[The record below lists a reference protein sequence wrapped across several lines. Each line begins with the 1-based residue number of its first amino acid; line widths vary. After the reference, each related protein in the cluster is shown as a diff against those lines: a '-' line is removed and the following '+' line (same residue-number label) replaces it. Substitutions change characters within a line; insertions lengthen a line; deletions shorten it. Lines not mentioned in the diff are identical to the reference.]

1 MADDSRA
8 PRTFPWRPV
17 LLFMSTWAAA
27 WWLVIGLAIAPVL
40 PGGWLAVLALALVGL
55 SPIVPFV
62 RGFMRGGYPS
72 AARRLFVIRP
82 FWYVQL
88 TLPVVAAGVVLGAV
102 VGWIAGAPGPG
113 SRWGF
118 VVALALFVTGALAGW
133 LGSRRLVVR
142 HLDVHM
148 GDLPPALDGMRIAQL
163 TDLHVGPHTSRAHL
177 RRIADA
183 VRAAEPDLIA
193 YTGDQVDDHA
203 RDVEPFGRAFGDLT
217 APLGV
222 YAIAG
227 NHDVY
232 AGWPAVRAGLERLGI
247 TVLVNDAVRRERN
260 GASFW
265 IAGTG
270 DPAGGRGGQA
280 HAAPDVARTMARIT
294 PDAPS
299 IVLAHNP
306 ALWPALA
313 QRGARLTLSGHTHHG
328 QLSIPSLGWSL
339 ASPFLERAMGVH
351 REGDALLYIAPGT
364 NFWGIPFRLGAYP
377 EVTVLTLRQAAET
390 GIVERRAA

>member
-1 MADDSRA
+1 MATDNSAR
-8 PRTFPWRPV
+8 PKVPWRGA
-17 LLFMSTWAAA
+17 LLFMTAWTAL
-27 WWLVIGLAIAPVL
+27 WWLVIGLAVAPVV
-40 PGGWLAVLALALVGL
+40 PGGWLAILALAVLGL
-55 SPIVPFV
+55 APLGVFLRGFV
-62 RGFMRGGYPS
+62 RGLYPS
-72 AARRLFVIRP
+72 AATRILVLRP

-88 TLPVVAAGVVLGAV
+88 GLPIVAGGALLGALVGVVVANAGTGA
-102 VGWIAGAPGPG
+102 
-113 SRWGF
+113 RWG
-118 VVALALFVTGALAGW
+118 VALALGIFLTGALAGW

-142 HLDVHM
+142 HLDVHLD
-148 GDLPPALDGMRIAQL
+148 DLAPGLDGLRIAQL
-163 TDLHVGPHTSRAHL
+163 TDLHVGPHTSRRYLA
-177 RRIADA
+177 RVADA
-183 VRAAEPDLIA
+183 VRAARPDLIA
-193 YTGDQVDDHA
+193 YTGDQVDDYPQ
-203 RDVEPFGRAFGDLT
+203 DVEPFGRAFADLT

-260 GASFW
+260 GAPFW

-280 HAAPDVARTMARIT
+280 QAAPDIARTMARLT
-294 PDAPS
+294 TNDLS

-364 NFWGIPFRLGAYP
+364 NYWGIPFRLGAYP
-377 EVTVLTLRQAAET
+377 EVTVLTLRRGAQI
-390 GIVERRAA
+390 GIVERMAA

>member
-1 MADDSRA
+1 MSDDTRASRA
-8 PRTFPWRPV
+8 FPWLPV
-17 LLFMSTWAAA
+17 LLFMSTWSAV
-27 WWLVIGLAIAPVL
+27 WWIVIGLAVAPVL

-55 SPIVPFV
+55 APIGPFIRGFV
-62 RGFMRGGYPS
+62 RGQYPS

-88 TLPVVAAGVVLGAV
+88 GLPILAGGAVLGAV
-102 VGWIAGAPGPG
+102 AGLLAGAPGAG
-113 SRWGF
+113 ARWG
-118 VVALALFVTGALAGW
+118 VAVALAVYATGMLAGFV
-133 LGSRRLVVR
+133 GSRRLVVR
-142 HLDVHM
+142 ELDVHM
-148 GDLPPALDGMRIAQL
+148 DDLPAGLDGMRIAQL

-183 VRAAEPDLIA
+183 VRAAAPDLIA
-193 YTGDQVDDHA
+193 YTGDQVDDYA

-222 YAIAG
+222 FAIAG

-232 AGWPAVRAGLERLGI
+232 AGWPAVRAGLERLDI

-260 GASFW
+260 GATFW

-294 PDAPS
+294 PDQPS

-313 QRGARLTLSGHTHHG
+313 KRGARLTLSGHTHHG

-377 EVTVLTLRQAAET
+377 EVTILTLRRAAET

>member
-1 MADDSRA
+1 MSDDTRA
-8 PRTFPWRPV
+8 PRTFPISPV
-17 LLFMSTWAAA
+17 LLFMTGWTTV
-27 WWLVIGLAIAPVL
+27 WWLVIGLAVAPVL
-40 PGGWLAVLALALVGL
+40 PGGWLVVLALALLGL
-55 SPIVPFV
+55 APIGPFI
-62 RGFMRGGYPS
+62 RGFLRGAYPS

-88 TLPVVAAGVVLGAV
+88 GLPILAAGAVLGA
-102 VGWIAGAPGPG
+102 IAGLVAGAVG
-113 SRWGF
+113 AGARRG
-118 VVALALFVTGALAGW
+118 VAVALGIYLLGALAGW
-133 LGSRRLVVR
+133 IGSRRLVVR
-142 HLDVHM
+142 HLDVHLD
-148 GDLPPALDGMRIAQL
+148 DLPPALDGLKVAQL

-177 RRIADA
+177 RRIADT
-183 VRAAEPDLIA
+183 VRAAQPDLIA
-193 YTGDQVDDHA
+193 YTGDQVDDYA

-232 AGWPAVRAGLERLGI
+232 AGWPAVRAGLERIGI

-260 GASFW
+260 GTSFW

-270 DPAGGRGGQA
+270 DPAGGQGGQL
-280 HAAPDVARTMARIT
+280 HAAPDIARTMARIT
-294 PDAPS
+294 PDEPS

-313 QRGARLTLSGHTHHG
+313 KRGARLTLSGHTHHG

-377 EVTVLTLRQAAET
+377 EVTVLTLRRAAET
-390 GIVERRAA
+390 GIVERKAA